1 MEFHDVSNWPRI
13 SASSTKGTRDKLVLI
28 DPNMGDIYFLKFP
41 MVREKRD
48 YTPENWSEVLAFE
61 IGTALGFKILKYDL
75 AIYNGRIGCISKNMI
90 TPNDNESLVEGHSI
104 LSHHDPTYDPS
115 DKKSYSRYTFE
126 FVQNAL
132 KAYNAEF
139 YIQEFIRTLIFDAI
153 IGNSDRH
160 QSNWGIIESINITEI
175 ETNKNNFVFL
185 FKKHTKQRKILEF
198 NVIKKAAPIYDSG
211 CCLGREFSEEQ
222 IQQHLDIQSKFDKY
236 IRNGVSE
243 LRIEETR
250 KKPSHEELLRFI
262 KKHEEWSPFIDNEIR
277 NVLNVYN
284 QKEIY
289 ELITN
294 IDSNLP
300 EQYREKYGLTYAR
313 KEFIFQVIDTRIN
326 NLKKI

>member
-1 MEFHDVSNWPRI
+1 M
-13 SASSTKGTRDKLVLI
+13 
-28 DPNMGDIYFLKFP
+28 
-41 MVREKRD
+41 
-48 YTPENWSEVLAFE
+48 
-61 IGTALGFKILKYDL
+61 
-75 AIYNGRIGCISKNMI
+75 
-90 TPNDNESLVEGHSI
+90 
-104 LSHHDPTYDPS
+104 
-115 DKKSYSRYTFE
+115 
-126 FVQNAL
+126 

-160 QSNWGIIESINITEI
+160 QNNWGIIESINITKI
-175 ETNKNNFVFL
+175 ETNKNNFSFL
-185 FKKHTKQRKILEF
+185 FKKHRKQSINLEINVRK
-198 NVIKKAAPIYDSG
+198 KSAPIYDSG